1 MKRNNANDILIKM
14 QWLTLRASVYFGKD
28 VAKSMNV
35 MRRIRNAAYHELVR
49 QEAEAVAERHLEAL
63 NRRFDLMDEIYP
75 ICKP

>member
-1 MKRNNANDILIKM
+1 MKRNNANSILVKM
-14 QWLTLRASVYFGKD
+14 QWLTLRASMYYGND
-28 VAKSMNV
+28 IAETMYY

-49 QEAEAVAERHLEAL
+49 QEAEAVAERHMEAL